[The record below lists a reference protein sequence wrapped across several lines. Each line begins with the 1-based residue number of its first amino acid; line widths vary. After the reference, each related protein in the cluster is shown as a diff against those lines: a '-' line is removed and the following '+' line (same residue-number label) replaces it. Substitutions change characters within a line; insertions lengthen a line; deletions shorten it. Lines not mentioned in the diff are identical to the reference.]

1 MIKKTFSVFMLF
13 LAISTMCH
21 ADWRPF
27 SEVLEDLS
35 SEDVAIRELADGE
48 FGYVEPPSENAYFSL
63 RASNSKSEHVRV
75 YQSQFIVD
83 GLSYYKVPC
92 TFSYFPRPGY
102 HHWIVFLDENKE
114 FVSEFQFPD
123 CREYQWIKLPKSL
136 FQSIKYFSVEER
148 FGPLLR

>member
-1 MIKKTFSVFMLF
+1 MSKKIFSVFMF
-13 LAISTMCH
+13 FFVVSSVCY

-27 SEVLEDLS
+27 AEVLEDLS
-35 SEDVAIRELADGE
+35 SENLAIREIAEGE
-48 FGYVEPPSENAYFSL
+48 FGYVESITEKTYFSL
-63 RASNSKSEHVRV
+63 HGSNSKSEHVRI

-83 GLSYYKVPC
+83 GLSYYRVPC
-92 TFSYFPRPGY
+92 IFSYFPRPGH

-123 CREYQWIKLPKSL
+123 CRQHQWIKLSADR
-136 FQSIKYFSVEER
+136 FQSIKYFVVEER